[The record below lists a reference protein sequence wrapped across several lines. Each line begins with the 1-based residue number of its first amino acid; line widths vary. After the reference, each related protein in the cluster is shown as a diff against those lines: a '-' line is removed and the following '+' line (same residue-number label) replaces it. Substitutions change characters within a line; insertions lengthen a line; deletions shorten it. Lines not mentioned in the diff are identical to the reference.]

1 MVLSA
6 KDLVEEVLNIRTIEL
21 TKTAANII
29 ERIIWI
35 LIAIA
40 GTIWFIS
47 FMVSQVTLW
56 NNHKT
61 VVSKAELKLS
71 DIDYPSVSVCSKSAN
86 KYGIVE
92 KLGNN
97 LNPNA
102 NLDVEFLAWW
112 KEKALQCS
120 MTNHIKTTRIQNGDM
135 LYNKFC
141 HSQQGD
147 KSYFPCQVSISD
159 KVFKICNQ

>member
-1 MVLSA
+1 MVFSA
-6 KDLVEEVLNIRTIEL
+6 KDLVEEILNIRTFEL

-47 FMVSQVTLW
+47 FMVSQFTLW

-97 LNPNA
+97 LNPKTKLN
-102 NLDVEFLAWW
+102 VEFLMWW
-112 KEKALQCS
+112 KEKALFCS
-120 MTNHIKTTRIQNGDM
+120 LENHIKTARIQNGYM
-135 LYNKFC
+135 LFNEFC
-141 HSQQGD
+141 QGD
-147 KSYFPCQVSISD
+147 KSYFSCQVSIP
-159 KVFKICNQ
+159 F